1 MPDLI
6 PAHHV
11 VLETGMSPG
20 IGGLAF
26 RLPIIWGSLRKKS
39 SFIEVLLGSG
49 LVKIYVKRV
58 PGLPE
63 TLPTGGVY
71 GGVLR
76 IKKLIS
82 SFDPSHGL
90 DSSRLASRP

>member
-1 MPDLI
+1 
-6 PAHHV
+6 
-11 VLETGMSPG
+11 MSPG

-26 RLPIIWGSLRKKS
+26 RLPMIWGNLRKKS
-39 SFIEVLLGSG
+39 SCMTVLSKMG
-49 LVKIYVKRV
+49 LVKIYARRV

-63 TLPTGGVY
+63 TLPTDGFN

-76 IKKLIS
+76 IMRHIS
-82 SFDPSHGL
+82 PYDPSLSL